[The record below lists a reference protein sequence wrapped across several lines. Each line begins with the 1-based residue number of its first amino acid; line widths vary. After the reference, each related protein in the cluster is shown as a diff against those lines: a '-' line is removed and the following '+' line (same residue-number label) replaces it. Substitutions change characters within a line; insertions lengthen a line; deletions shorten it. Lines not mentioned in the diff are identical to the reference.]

1 MAEDEELTPTLECQ
15 KVADWL
21 ESIGRFQFFKFVT
34 QEYSK
39 ESETCQIYDHKE
51 TLGQKETMSTL
62 LDKMDMHKVETRK
75 LNKFQ
80 AN

>member
-1 MAEDEELTPTLECQ
+1 MAEDEELPLALECQ

-21 ESIGRFQFFKFVT
+21 ELIGRLKFFKFVT

-39 ESETCQIYDHKE
+39 ESETCQIYDH
-51 TLGQKETMSTL
+51 KETMSTL

-80 AN
+80 AK